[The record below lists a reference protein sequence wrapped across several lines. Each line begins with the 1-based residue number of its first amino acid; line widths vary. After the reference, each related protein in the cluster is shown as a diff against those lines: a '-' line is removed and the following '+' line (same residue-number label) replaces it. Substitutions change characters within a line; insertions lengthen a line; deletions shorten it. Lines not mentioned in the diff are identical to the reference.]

1 MHALAKPRNW
11 KHVCVCAVDLAKILC
26 SNVGLSRKKPD
37 YEKVFSHCAALFGI
51 IWDTENKL
59 VVCNSENIV
68 REGPAIYVA
77 NHIRKADALTVAYA
91 VYLHAAGRHLHV
103 MMRDDFF
110 DDKSW
115 ARTRLL
121 NVDKL
126 AVSLGAIQVSRQA
139 GAYSQMKRF
148 IRLLLDDGCL
158 IIFPTGSR
166 SRSGH
171 VMELLPQML
180 GLGQMSFFAVM
191 AQRERFGQDGG
202 GRVQPV
208 PMVPVSMSCDPI
220 SGRTKLVF
228 SEPEYLAP
236 DPPDAKTDR
245 AVLSE
250 FDQQLVRTISRLVEI
265 NLSHIAALYILHY
278 AWHSGDLPDRS
289 GNKIVLKRSAFTNDL
304 TEIVEQIKEMDGLL
318 LSDSVRS
325 GLDSE
330 LRRVERLFA
339 RRGMLRTAGEELL
352 LLKNRILSA
361 PPVDHRYR
369 KRNAVKYLANEV
381 AHFTEIVSMVEAR
394 VLRTVGTRH

>member
-1 MHALAKPRNW
+1 MHALAKPKNW
-11 KHVCVCAVDLAKILC
+11 KHICVCSADVAKIVL
-26 SNVGLSRKKPD
+26 SNVGLLRKRPD
-37 YEKVFSHCAALFGI
+37 YEKVFAHCAALFGVF
-51 IWDTENKL
+51 WDTENKL

-77 NHIRKADALTVAYA
+77 NHIRKSDALTVAYA
-91 VYLHAAGRHLHV
+91 VHLHAAGRHLHV

-115 ARTRLL
+115 GRTRLL

-148 IRLLLDDGCL
+148 IRLLLDNGCL
-158 IIFPTGSR
+158 IIFPTGTR

-191 AQRERFGQDGG
+191 AQRERFGKDAG
-202 GRVQPV
+202 GRLQPV
-208 PMVPVSMSCDPI
+208 PMVPVGMSCDAV

-228 SEPEYLAP
+228 GEPEYLAP
-236 DPPDAKTDR
+236 DPPDTKIDR
-245 AVLSE
+245 SVLSE
-250 FDQQLVRTISRLVEI
+250 FDEQLVRTISRLVEI
-265 NLSHIAALYILHY
+265 NLAHIAAVYILHY

-289 GNKIVLKRSAFTNDL
+289 RNRIVLKRSVFTNDL
-304 TEIVEQIKEMDGLL
+304 TEIVEDIKKRDGLI
-318 LSDSVRS
+318 LSDSLRS
-325 GLDSE
+325 ELDSE
-330 LRRVERLFA
+330 LKRVGKLFA
-339 RRGMLRTAGEELL
+339 RRGMLRVAGEELL

-369 KRNAVKYLANEV
+369 KRNPVKYLANEV
-381 AHFTEIVSMVEAR
+381 AHYTEIVSMVEAR
-394 VLRTVGTRH
+394 VLRTVDAGH